1 MKSLVEFIKESCSSN
16 EECAVASSK
25 KVSFNFTGFEGAE
38 DLLKSAQEL
47 SDKDSLDVEIEDSK
61 ISFTVSKEDVDKYDG
76 LMELLQDYVQLRG
89 KDQKRTSDES
99 YAQKVAKCEKTLNSY
114 FEYVDDVKAEPEEDK
129 KEDKKEEDNK
139 KDEDKK
145 EEE

>member
-1 MKSLVEFIKESCSSN
+1 MKSLVEFIKESCSSD
-16 EECAVASSK
+16 EGCVASSK
-25 KVSFNFTGFEGAE
+25 KISFNFSGFEGVE

-61 ISFTVSKEDVDKYDG
+61 ISFTVSKDDVDKYDG

-99 YAQKVAKCEKTLNSY
+99 YAQKVSKCEKTVDSY
-114 FEYVDDVKAEPEEDK
+114 FEYVDDVKAESEDG
-129 KEDKKEEDNK
+129 KEEDDK
-139 KDEDKK
+139 KGEDKK

>member
-1 MKSLVEFIKESCSSN
+1 
-16 EECAVASSK
+16 
-25 KVSFNFTGFEGAE
+25 
-38 DLLKSAQEL
+38 
-47 SDKDSLDVEIEDSK
+47 
-61 ISFTVSKEDVDKYDG
+61 
-76 LMELLQDYVQLRG
+76 MELLQDYVQLRG

-114 FEYVDDVKAEPEEDK
+114 FEYVDDVKAEPEDG
-129 KEDKKEEDNK
+129 KEEDDK

>member
-1 MKSLVEFIKESCSSN
+1 MKSLVEFIKESCSSS

-25 KVSFNFTGFEGAE
+25 KVSFNFDGFEGSE

-61 ISFTVSKEDVDKYDG
+61 ISFTVSKEDIDKYDG
-76 LMELLQDYVQLRG
+76 LIELLQEYIQLRG

-99 YAQKVAKCEKTLNSY
+99 YAQKLAKCEKTLNSY
-114 FEYVDDVKAEPEEDK
+114 LEYVDDVKAGAEEGKKENDK
-129 KEDKKEEDNK
+129 KE
-139 KDEDKK
+139 EDKK